1 MPALP
6 IQLVSP
12 RRNAMTI
19 VATISSQSSRPL
31 ALPVNNSY
39 QRHEYSHSDWR
50 FEILDHQSLIHSI
63 PSGNSMSG
71 GRFYGCH
78 LLGPY
83 SRLLSM
89 PWPMFSQDRLSGAGA
104 LLVSGDSRTKPAT
117 QNMIV
122 L

>member
-1 MPALP
+1 
-6 IQLVSP
+6 
-12 RRNAMTI
+12 
-19 VATISSQSSRPL
+19 
-31 ALPVNNSY
+31 
-39 QRHEYSHSDWR
+39 
-50 FEILDHQSLIHSI
+50 
-63 PSGNSMSG
+63 MSG

-104 LLVSGDSRTKPAT
+104 PLVSGDSRTKPAT

-122 L
+122 LEYCCFRYIATNAIIELHV